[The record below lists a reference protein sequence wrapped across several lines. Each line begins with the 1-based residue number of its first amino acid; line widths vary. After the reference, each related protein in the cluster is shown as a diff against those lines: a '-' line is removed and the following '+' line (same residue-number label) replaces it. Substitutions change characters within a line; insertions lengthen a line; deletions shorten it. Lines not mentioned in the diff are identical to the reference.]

1 MKKRIIFD
9 IETGS
14 LPDDEIERI
23 APNFDESSVKVGNFG
38 IEKAIEK
45 INSAKASHLNQ
56 IREKAALHAEY
67 GQVLA
72 IGIKFADEPS
82 LDPPLGAKLTEEEV
96 EEMRMETLLG
106 DEEKILWTFWRYALA
121 SYERGGE
128 IWIGFNSNN
137 FDLPFLLRRS
147 MILGVK
153 VPRQLTPMPRYW
165 PGEFWIDLMDLWKAG
180 DYRATISLDRFCKA
194 SGLEGKNGSGKWF
207 AQLLEEDKE
216 AAIKYLENDIEITAQ
231 LAEKALGVFS

>member
-14 LPDDEIERI
+14 LPDSDIERI
-23 APNFDESSVKVGNFG
+23 APNFDESSVKVGNYG

-56 IREKAALHAEY
+56 IREKAALNAEY

-72 IGIKFADEPS
+72 IGIKFEAGTRHKDE
-82 LDPPLGAKLTEEEV
+82 A
-96 EEMRMETLLG
+96 MITLLG
-106 DEEKILWTFWRYALA
+106 DEQIILDGFWLYAIE
-121 SYERGGE
+121 SYDKGGE
-128 IWIGFNSNN
+128 VWIGFNSNN

-165 PGEFWIDLMDLWKAG
+165 PGDFWIDLMDLWKAG

-216 AAIKYLENDIEITAQ
+216 AAILYLENDIEITAA

>member
-14 LPDDEIERI
+14 LPDSEIERI

-72 IGIKFADEPS
+72 IGIEFPEGTLREKLS
-82 LDPPLGAKLTEEEV
+82 LLVSTGEESKVLE
-96 EEMRMETLLG
+96 
-106 DEEKILWTFWRYALA
+106 DFWGLALK

-128 IWIGFNSNN
+128 VWIGFNSNN

-153 VPRQLTPMPRYW
+153 VPKQLTPMPRYW

-207 AQLLEEDKE
+207 SQLLKEDEE
-216 AAIKYLENDIEITAQ
+216 AAIEYLKNDIAITSQ
-231 LAEKALGVFS
+231 LAKKALGVFS

>member
-14 LPDDEIERI
+14 LPDSEIERI
-23 APNFDESSVKVGNFG
+23 APRFDESSVKVGNFG

-45 INSAKASHLNQ
+45 IHSAKAAHFNQ

-72 IGIKFADEPS
+72 IGIFFPAGSRFK
-82 LDPPLGAKLTEEEV
+82 EEK
-96 EEMRMETLLG
+96 MTTLL
-106 DEEKILWTFWRYALA
+106 DEEKIILEAFWLYALE
-121 SYERGGE
+121 SYDKSGE
-128 IWIGFNSNN
+128 VWIGFNSNN

-231 LAEKALGVFS
+231 LAEKAMGVFS

>member
-14 LPDDEIERI
+14 LPDSEIERI
-23 APNFDESSVKVGNFG
+23 APTFDESSVKTGNFG

-45 INSAKASHLNQ
+45 INSAKASHFNQ
-56 IREKAALHAEY
+56 IREKAALNAEY
-67 GQVLA
+67 GKVLA
-72 IGIKFADEPS
+72 IGIKFADEPP
-82 LDPPLGAKLTEEEV
+82 LDPPLGAKLTEEEI
-96 EEMRMETLLG
+96 EEERKEILLG
-106 DEEKILWTFWRYALA
+106 EETKILWHFWRYALA
-121 SYERGGE
+121 SYKRGGE
-128 IWIGFNSNN
+128 IWIGFKSNT

-165 PGEFWIDLMDLWKAG
+165 PADFWIDLMDLWKAG

-207 AQLLEEDKE
+207 AKLLEEDEK
-216 AAIKYLENDIEITAQ
+216 AAIEYLENDIEITAQ
-231 LAEKALGVFS
+231 LADKAMGVFS

>member
-14 LPDDEIERI
+14 LPDSEIDRI
-23 APNFDESSVKVGNFG
+23 APKFDESSVKTGQFG

-45 INSAKASHLNQ
+45 INSAKASHFNK
-56 IREKAALHAEY
+56 IREKAALNAEY
-67 GQVLA
+67 GKVLA
-72 IGIKFADEPS
+72 IGMKFPGKNEFSGEKDF
-82 LDPPLGAKLTEEEV
+82 
-96 EEMRMETLLG
+96 TLLIG
-106 DEEKILWTFWRYALA
+106 EEKEIIDRFWFLA
-121 SYERGGE
+121 VDSYMAGGE
-128 IWIGFNSNN
+128 VWIGFNSNN

-153 VPRQLTPMPRYW
+153 VPKQLTPSPRYW
-165 PGEFWIDLMDLWKAG
+165 PGDFWIDLMDLWKAG

-231 LAEKALGVFS
+231 LADKVMGVFS

>member
-14 LPDDEIERI
+14 LPDSEIERI
-23 APNFDESSVKVGNFG
+23 APKFDESSVKVGNFG

-45 INSAKASHLNQ
+45 IHSAKASHINQ
-56 IREKAALHAEY
+56 IREKAALNAEY
-67 GQVLA
+67 GKVLA
-72 IGIKFADEPS
+72 IGIKFHKDTIPGERI
-82 LDPPLGAKLTEEEV
+82 LTMVGKEEG
-96 EEMRMETLLG
+96 LL
-106 DEEKILWTFWRYALA
+106 EKFWLCAQE
-121 SYERGGE
+121 SYQHGGE

-153 VPRQLTPMPRYW
+153 VPKQLTPMPRYW
-165 PGEFWIDLMDLWKAG
+165 PGDFWIDLMDLWKAG

-207 AQLLEEDKE
+207 AQLFEEEEE

-231 LAEKALGVFS
+231 LAEKVMGVFS

>member
-14 LPDDEIERI
+14 LPASEIERI

-45 INSAKASHLNQ
+45 INSAKASHFNQ
-56 IREKAALHAEY
+56 IREKAALNAEY
-67 GQVLA
+67 GKVLA
-72 IGIKFADEPS
+72 IGIKFPADEKVS
-82 LDPPLGAKLTEEEV
+82 VVLG
-96 EEMRMETLLG
+96 
-106 DEEKILWTFWRYALA
+106 EEKDILEAFWLYALE
-121 SYERGGE
+121 SYGGGGE

-153 VPRQLTPMPRYW
+153 VPKQLTPSPRYW
-165 PGEFWIDLMDLWKAG
+165 PGDFWIDLMDLWKAG

-194 SGLEGKNGSGKWF
+194 ANLEGKNGSGKWF
-207 AQLLEEDKE
+207 SQLLKEDKE

-231 LAEKALGVFS
+231 LAEKVMGVFS

>member
-14 LPDDEIERI
+14 LPDSEIERI

-45 INSAKASHLNQ
+45 INSAKASHFNQ

-67 GQVLA
+67 GKVLA
-72 IGIKFADEPS
+72 IGIKFAEEP
-82 LDPPLGAKLTEEEV
+82 PIEEGIEEE
-96 EEMRMETLLG
+96 RMETLLG
-106 DEEKILWTFWRYALA
+106 DEEKIIWTFWRYALA

-128 IWIGFNSNN
+128 VWIGFNSNN

-153 VPRQLTPMPRYW
+153 VPKQLTPSPRYW
-165 PGEFWIDLMDLWKAG
+165 PGDFWIDLMDLWKAG

-231 LAEKALGVFS
+231 LADKAMGVFS

>member
-1 MKKRIIFD
+1 MKNRIIFD

-14 LPDDEIERI
+14 LPDSEIERI
-23 APNFDESSVKVGNFG
+23 APKFDESSVKVGNFG

-45 INSAKASHLNQ
+45 INSAKASHFNQ
-56 IREKAALHAEY
+56 IREKAAPNAEY
-67 GQVLA
+67 GKVLA
-72 IGIKFADEPS
+72 IGIKFEK
-82 LDPPLGAKLTEEEV
+82 GTIYGEEK
-96 EEMRMETLLG
+96 METLLG
-106 DEEKILWTFWRYALA
+106 EERNIIVTFWLYALE
-121 SYERGGE
+121 SYNKGGE
-128 IWIGFNSNN
+128 IWIGHNSNT

-153 VPRQLTPMPRYW
+153 VPKQLTPSPRYW
-165 PGEFWIDLMDLWKAG
+165 PGDFWIDLMDLWKAG

-231 LAEKALGVFS
+231 LADKAMGVFS

>member
-14 LPDDEIERI
+14 LPDSEIERI
-23 APNFDESSVKVGNFG
+23 APKFDESSVKVGNFG

-45 INSAKASHLNQ
+45 IHSAKAAHFNQ

-72 IGIKFADEPS
+72 IGIKFKAFAEA
-82 LDPPLGAKLTEEEV
+82 DPPVGTTLEEL
-96 EEMRMETLLG
+96 EEMKMETLLG
-106 DEEKILWTFWRYALA
+106 EEKIIIQTFWLYALE
-121 SYERGGE
+121 SYNRGGE
-128 IWIGFNSNN
+128 IWIGFNSNS

-231 LAEKALGVFS
+231 LADKAMGVFS

>member
-14 LPDDEIERI
+14 LPDSEIERI
-23 APNFDESSVKVGNFG
+23 APTFDESSVKVGNFG

-45 INSAKASHLNQ
+45 INSAKASHFNQ
-56 IREKAALHAEY
+56 IREKAALNAEY
-67 GQVLA
+67 GKVLA
-72 IGIKFADEPS
+72 IGIKFEA
-82 LDPPLGAKLTEEEV
+82 GTMYKEEKFA
-96 EEMRMETLLG
+96 LLIG
-106 DEEKILWTFWRYALA
+106 DEDLMLTGFWVYALE
-121 SYERGGE
+121 SYNKGGE

-153 VPRQLTPMPRYW
+153 VPKQLTPSPRYW
-165 PGEFWIDLMDLWKAG
+165 PGDFWIDLMDLWKAG

-207 AQLLEEDKE
+207 SQLLEEDKE

-231 LAEKALGVFS
+231 LAEKVMGVFS

>member
-1 MKKRIIFD
+1 MKNRIIFD

-14 LPDDEIERI
+14 LPDSEIERI
-23 APNFDESSVKVGNFG
+23 APTFDESSVKTGNFG

-45 INSAKASHLNQ
+45 INSAKASHFNQ
-56 IREKAALHAEY
+56 IREKAALNAEY

-72 IGIKFADEPS
+72 IGIFFPAGSRFK
-82 LDPPLGAKLTEEEV
+82 EEK
-96 EEMRMETLLG
+96 MATLLG
-106 DEEKILWTFWRYALA
+106 EEKIILEAFWLYALE
-121 SYERGGE
+121 SYDFAGDV
-128 IWIGFNSNN
+128 WIGFNSNN

-165 PGEFWIDLMDLWKAG
+165 PGDFWIDLMDLWKAG

-194 SGLEGKNGSGKWF
+194 ANLQGKNGSGKWF

-231 LAEKALGVFS
+231 LAEKVMGVFS

>member
-14 LPDDEIERI
+14 LPDSEIDRI
-23 APNFDESSVKVGNFG
+23 APTFDESSVKTGQFG

-45 INSAKASHLNQ
+45 INSAKASHFNK
-56 IREKAALHAEY
+56 IREKAALNAEY
-67 GQVLA
+67 GKVLA
-72 IGIKFADEPS
+72 IGIKFEK
-82 LDPPLGAKLTEEEV
+82 GTIYGGEK
-96 EEMRMETLLG
+96 METLLG
-106 DEEKILWTFWRYALA
+106 EERNIIVTFWLYALE
-121 SYERGGE
+121 SYNKGGE
-128 IWIGFNSNN
+128 IWIGHNSNT

-153 VPRQLTPMPRYW
+153 VPKQLTPSPRYW
-165 PGEFWIDLMDLWKAG
+165 PGDFWIDLMDLWKAG

-231 LAEKALGVFS
+231 LAEKVMGVFS